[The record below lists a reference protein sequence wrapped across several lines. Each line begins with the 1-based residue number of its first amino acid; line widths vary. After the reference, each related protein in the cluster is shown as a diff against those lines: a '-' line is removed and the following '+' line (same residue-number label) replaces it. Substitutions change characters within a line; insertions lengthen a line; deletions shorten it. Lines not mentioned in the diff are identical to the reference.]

1 MKYAKKIIILIIAI
15 LTCVGAYQVYNINNK
30 KLKDDRDIK
39 IENNNGYN
47 NKQNE
52 QSKVS
57 ESESKEEKDKKY
69 PKAPEF
75 TLTDLKNKK
84 VSLSDY
90 KGKYVMINFWATW
103 CSACKSELPDLEKF
117 YNENKNNKDFKFL
130 TMDVGENKDVVE
142 KFMKENK
149 YNFDVLLDKNTEVS
163 YDYTATALP
172 TTVLIDKEGYIKK
185 IILGAMNK
193 NSMNSYKEMLI
204 NNEFK

>member
-1 MKYAKKIIILIIAI
+1 MKYAKKIIILIIVI

-117 YNENKNNKDFKFL
+117 YNENKNNKDFKLL
-130 TMDVGENKDVVE
+130 TIDVGENKDVVE

>member
-1 MKYAKKIIILIIAI
+1 MKYAKKIIILIIVI

-75 TLTDLKNKK
+75 TLTDLNNKK

-117 YNENKNNKDFKFL
+117 YNENKNNKDFKLL
-130 TMDVGENKDVVE
+130 TIDVGENKDVVE

>member
-117 YNENKNNKDFKFL
+117 YNENKNNKDFKIL
-130 TMDVGENKDVVE
+130 TIDVGENKDVVE

>member
-1 MKYAKKIIILIIAI
+1 MKYAKKIIILIIVI

-57 ESESKEEKDKKY
+57 ESESKEERDKKY

-117 YNENKNNKDFKFL
+117 YNENKNNKDFKLL
-130 TMDVGENKDVVE
+130 TIDVGENKDVVE

>member
-1 MKYAKKIIILIIAI
+1 MKYAKKIIILIIVI

-84 VSLSDY
+84 VALSDY

-117 YNENKNNKDFKFL
+117 YNENKNNKDFKLL
-130 TMDVGENKDVVE
+130 TIDVGENKDVVE

>member
-1 MKYAKKIIILIIAI
+1 MKYAKKIIILIIVI

>member
-1 MKYAKKIIILIIAI
+1 MKYAKKIIILIIVI

-117 YNENKNNKDFKFL
+117 YNENKNFKLL
-130 TMDVGENKDVVE
+130 TIDVGENKDGVE

>member
-1 MKYAKKIIILIIAI
+1 MKHIKKIIILLIVV
-15 LTCVGAYQVYNINNK
+15 LTCVGAYQVYNMNNK
-30 KLKDDRDIK
+30 KLNDDRNAK
-39 IENNNGYN
+39 VETNNEYN

-52 QSKVS
+52 QSKTS

-75 TLTDLKNKK
+75 TLTDLKDKK

-117 YNENKNNKDFKFL
+117 YKANKNNKDFKLL
-130 TMDVGENKDVVE
+130 TIDVGESKDAVE

-149 YNFDVLLDKNTEVS
+149 YNFHVLLDKNTEVS
-163 YDYTATALP
+163 YNYTATALP

-185 IILGAMNK
+185 IIMGAMNE

>member
-1 MKYAKKIIILIIAI
+1 MKHIKKIIILLIVV
-15 LTCVGAYQVYNINNK
+15 LTCVGAYQVYNMNNK
-30 KLKDDRDIK
+30 KLNDDSNK
-39 IENNNGYN
+39 KVENNNEYS

-52 QSKVS
+52 QSKTS

-75 TLTDLKNKK
+75 TLNDLKDKK

-117 YNENKNNKDFKFL
+117 YKSNKNNKDFKLL
-130 TMDVGENKDVVE
+130 TIDVGESKDAVE

-149 YNFDVLLDKNTEVS
+149 YNFEVLLDKNTEVS
-163 YDYTATALP
+163 YNYTATALP

-185 IILGAMNK
+185 IIMGAMNE

>member
-1 MKYAKKIIILIIAI
+1 MKYAKKIIILIIVI

-130 TMDVGENKDVVE
+130 TIDVGENKDVLE

>member
-1 MKYAKKIIILIIAI
+1 MKYAKKIIILIIVI

-84 VSLSDY
+84 VSLYDY

-117 YNENKNNKDFKFL
+117 YNENKNNKDFKLL
-130 TMDVGENKDVVE
+130 TIDVGENKDVVE